1 VNEKR
6 DRIDLIRGKPLSN
19 EEIDALIESS
29 YDGLYITDGNAN
41 TIKVNRAYERITG
54 LKRENLLGR
63 NMEELV
69 RDKVFDHSVTLKVLK
84 KHEPVTIMQNV
95 VGNKKIMVSGN
106 PIFDRK
112 GDIILVVTNVRDVT
126 ELVELRMKLEES
138 KKLSSLY
145 YEALLQHEQH
155 EHVLRDL
162 VVKSRAMNRVIQQA
176 IKVSN
181 VNTSVLLIGESGV
194 GKTMLAKIIH
204 KLSPRNNRPFVKIN
218 CGAIPENL
226 IESELFGYEKGAFTG
241 ALTSGKAGMIEMAH
255 TGTLFLDE
263 IGELKL
269 DLQVKLLNF
278 IDDRSFKPVGG
289 VIQKNADV
297 RILAATNVDL
307 KKLVGEGKFRED
319 LYYRLNVVPV
329 FIPPLRE
336 RKEDIPV
343 LVFKFLNELN
353 DKFGFKK
360 RLSKEVLDS
369 LANYA
374 YPGNVREL
382 INVVERIVIMSDGD
396 EVTSEDLPSELVG
409 NTGLNYDL
417 LMGLDLKDAVGLF
430 ESELIRKTLKNY
442 NTLSSAAKVLK
453 VHPSTLSRKLKRHQ
467 SE

>member
-1 VNEKR
+1 
-6 DRIDLIRGKPLSN
+6 
-19 EEIDALIESS
+19 
-29 YDGLYITDGNAN
+29 
-41 TIKVNRAYERITG
+41 
-54 LKRENLLGR
+54 
-63 NMEELV
+63 
-69 RDKVFDHSVTLKVLK
+69 
-84 KHEPVTIMQNV
+84 
-95 VGNKKIMVSGN
+95 
-106 PIFDRK
+106 
-112 GDIILVVTNVRDVT
+112 
-126 ELVELRMKLEES
+126 
-138 KKLSSLY
+138 
-145 YEALLQHEQH
+145 
-155 EHVLRDL
+155 
-162 VVKSRAMNRVIQQA
+162 
-176 IKVSN
+176 
-181 VNTSVLLIGESGV
+181 
-194 GKTMLAKIIH
+194 
-204 KLSPRNNRPFVKIN
+204 
-218 CGAIPENL
+218 
-226 IESELFGYEKGAFTG
+226 
-241 ALTSGKAGMIEMAH
+241 MAH

-269 DLQVKLLNF
+269 DLQVKLLDF

-289 VIQKNADV
+289 VVQKNADV

-343 LVFKFLNELN
+343 LVFKFLNILN

-360 RLSKEVLDS
+360 RLSKEVLDC
-369 LANYA
+369 LTNYT

-382 INVVERIVIMSDGD
+382 INIVERTVIMSDGD
-396 EVTSEDLPSELVG
+396 EVTLEDLPSELVG